1 MISGIFIALMFVI
14 LVYSFEVFKKVRTTK
29 IISTFIGV
37 LIFYG
42 LLFNITDNSDWEN
55 YEVYFNG
62 YNETTDFLF
71 SYISDVF
78 SNNGYDYIA
87 VYKFHILIMGIGF
100 IYFASR
106 FSFSNVFAV
115 ISCYLLFQFV
125 PLSNQIRYYVAF
137 TFFLISIYSLIV
149 TKNKIS
155 FAIFAI
161 LSVLSHSA
169 ILLMYPFLYFYY
181 KKNQKNYILNF
192 FIFSFVFAGFFFAI
206 YSYFLDSLS
215 HFETYFE
222 KESLSSLA
230 GGVFSSFIWALW
242 SIYLIY
248 KNKRIELNFLDTVKK
263 DVKYQFLYKLSLYS
277 IIFYPMSLFLQIFRE
292 RYIMALFIV
301 WVSFIF
307 YSLNYEDSSHKRFS
321 AISQFLVLIVI
332 TFLYVYFLPTYLIG
346 ISGTE
351 LTEQLIKANPD
362 LVFLLQ

>member
-181 KKNQKNYILNF
+181 KTSNEDFLGKLLLYSLL
-192 FIFSFVFAGFFFAI
+192 FSFLCVII
-206 YSYFLDSLS
+206 YRIGLLLFNQFTSYF
-215 HFETYFE
+215 ETE
-222 KESLSSLA
+222 VLSSIS
-230 GGVFSSFIWALW
+230 GGVFNNLILVVWIFY
-242 SIYLIY
+242 IYVR
-248 KNKRIELNFLDTVKK
+248 NKVLVRSNQVEIVSDI
-263 DVKYQFLYKLSLYS
+263 KYQFLYRLSLYS
-277 IIFYPMSLFLQIFRE
+277 IVFIPTSIIIQIISHRYVAASVIIWVTYIMYSFKYDITIKRRILQLTIFLFLI
-292 RYIMALFIV
+292 IG
-301 WVSFIF
+301 S
-307 YSLNYEDSSHKRFS
+307 
-321 AISQFLVLIVI
+321 
-332 TFLYVYFLPTYLIG
+332 FLYFYILP
-346 ISGTE
+346 E
-351 LTEQLIKANPD
+351 
-362 LVFLLQ
+362 FLLGTSNLEAVSDLFDSNTLLNFL